1 MFFIKYGEI
10 RIMSAHAGGM
20 CIDRCKHRPIPVFA
34 PPNEAQMQANLSIS
48 AEPGFNLVQFVLL

>member
-1 MFFIKYGEI
+1 
-10 RIMSAHAGGM
+10 MSAHAGGM

-34 PPNEAQMQANLSIS
+34 PPNEAQMQANLSVS